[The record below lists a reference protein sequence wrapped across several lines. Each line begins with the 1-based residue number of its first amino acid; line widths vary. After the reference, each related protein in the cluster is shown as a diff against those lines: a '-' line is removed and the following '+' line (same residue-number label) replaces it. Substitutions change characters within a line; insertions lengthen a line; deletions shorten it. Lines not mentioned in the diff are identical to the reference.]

1 MYPCRYSFPC
11 AETFDHL
18 SLISTQHSLHLY
30 QPVQL
35 PNDYLTGEAV
45 EFKEIPIET
54 NWKDHVVMMPTPG
67 LFGYQ
72 KKHIKST
79 NKETSK
85 QSILKTASVF
95 SASYYEKDQNP
106 ITEESE
112 VNERETTK
120 PRAGSIIRHS
130 IKPLSVLHPVTA
142 SEIISSTLP
151 STIAMTSGS
160 IIELFILISR
170 RNLHRAWYSRSIKNS

>member
-72 KKHIKST
+72 KKHIKNAS
-79 NKETSK
+79 KETSK
-85 QSILKTASVF
+85 QSILTTASMF
-95 SASYYEKDQNP
+95 YASYCKKDQNP
-106 ITEESE
+106 INTEEE
-112 VNERETTK
+112 VNERETSK
-120 PRAGSIIRHS
+120 PRADSIIRHS

-142 SEIISSTLP
+142 SEIISTVLP
-151 STIAMTSGS
+151 STIAMVSGS
-160 IIELFILISR
+160 NTILFILTSR
-170 RNLHRAWYSRSIKNS
+170 RAFSRAWYSRSIKII